1 MIRDS
6 NSKALVETDVD
17 KRNKYIMEKKKL
29 REIST
34 IKKDISDLRH
44 TVSALSE
51 KLEKILEEQ

>member
-1 MIRDS
+1 MIRDA

-29 REIST
+29 REITS
-34 IKKDISDLRH
+34 IKNDISDLRQ

-51 KLEKILEEQ
+51 KIEKILKEH